1 MQSHAHR
8 PPRRLLSRG
17 GFTLMELLIVLAIIG
32 VIAAIAVPSFL
43 GQQKKAN
50 VKATQASIHGLE
62 SALDYFATDHDGDY
76 PTSLDLLITN
86 PGNDPKWSGPYLK
99 GGRLPLDAWG
109 NELMYMF
116 PAQNNVDKPDI
127 YSAGPDRQPNT
138 ADDVTNWQQM

>member
-1 MQSHAHR
+1 MQRRAHR
-8 PPRRLLSRG
+8 PTRHSLSRG
-17 GFTLMELLIVLAIIG
+17 GFTLMELLIVLAIIS

-76 PTSLDLLITN
+76 PASLDLLITN

-116 PAQNNVDKPDI
+116 PAQNNLDKPDI

>member
-1 MQSHAHR
+1 
-8 PPRRLLSRG
+8 
-17 GFTLMELLIVLAIIG
+17 MELLIVLAIIG

>member
-1 MQSHAHR
+1 MQNRSRR
-8 PPRRLLSRG
+8 PAVRSSSRR

-76 PTSLDLLITN
+76 PSSLDLLITN

-127 YSAGPDRQPNT
+127 YSAGPDRQANT

>member
-8 PPRRLLSRG
+8 PPRRLLSRR

>member
-8 PPRRLLSRG
+8 PPRRSLSRG

-99 GGRLPLDAWG
+99 GCRLPLDAWG

>member
-1 MQSHAHR
+1 MLIV
-8 PPRRLLSRG
+8 PPRRSLSRG